1 MKKYILR
8 IAETEYMLFILFGIF
23 ILLAHSLNLSSGKII
38 QNNFWLFFTEM
49 IAFLPFMFILVGLF
63 DVWFPKEK
71 VEKHIGKDSGIKGT
85 FWVILLAMLQA
96 GPLYGAFPVAYMLW
110 KKGASIKNIFIYL
123 GAFSTLKIPMLTFE
137 IGFLGLKFSLLRTLV
152 TLPVFILIGKIME
165 IYLRDKYFEIR
176 QPDLFRKDKK

>member
-1 MKKYILR
+1 
-8 IAETEYMLFILFGIF
+8 LFGIF

-96 GPLYGAFPVAYMLW
+96 GPLYL
-110 KKGASIKNIFIYL
+110 KN
-123 GAFSTLKIPMLTFE
+123 A
-137 IGFLGLKFSLLRTLV
+137 
-152 TLPVFILIGKIME
+152 
-165 IYLRDKYFEIR
+165 
-176 QPDLFRKDKK
+176 